1 MLPSPGRPSLLSR
14 LARALPID
22 STVILVVLIAALA
35 TGAGAMIVLAG
46 GQTPAPTTTRSSAA
60 LAALGSPHPTLTA
73 VALPAGASPAPTVA
87 ELPTATD
94 LPAATP
100 QPTPEPTPTPAPEP
114 TSEPPATLTGYVW
127 PVVNGRISSPFA
139 ARDGGFV
146 MIDGKATHDGLDLAT
161 WCGDKIRAAHD
172 GTVLYAGRKF
182 DPFLG
187 YSKPLGDFYSH
198 ISNLNSLPIVIVI
211 DDGDGYRSVYVH
223 LSIAK
228 VGAGDV
234 VKAGQTIGYE
244 GATGHATGCH
254 LHYGLIRM
262 DGAWQAVNPSLL
274 NLYPPLVRER
284 IDPLLVLPL
293 RDPDAATKFL
303 REFPQ
308 PSHPGL
314 PFDPP
319 PPDPG
324 GN

>member
-1 MLPSPGRPSLLSR
+1 MQPSPGRPSLLSR
-14 LARALPID
+14 LARELPID

-35 TGAGAMIVLAG
+35 TGAGAMLMLAG
-46 GQTPAPTTTRSSAA
+46 GQPAAPIATPSSAA
-60 LAALGSPHPTLTA
+60 VAALGSPHPTLTA
-73 VALPAGASPAPTVA
+73 DALPAGTTPG
-87 ELPTATD
+87 PTATD
-94 LPAATP
+94 LAAATP
-100 QPTPEPTPTPAPEP
+100 QPTPEPTPTPTPEP
-114 TSEPPATLTGYVW
+114 TSQPPATLTGYIW

-146 MIDGKATHDGLDLAT
+146 MVDGKSTHDGLDLAT
-161 WCGDKIRAAHD
+161 WCGDKVRAAHD

-198 ISNLNSLPIVIVI
+198 ISNLNSLPIVVVI
-211 DDGDGYRSVYVH
+211 DDGDGYRSIYVH

-262 DGAWQAVNPSLL
+262 DGAWQAVNPSFV

-303 REFPQ
+303 RQFPQ
-308 PSHPGL
+308 PSQPGL

-324 GN
+324 GD

>member
-14 LARALPID
+14 LARDLHID
-22 STVILVVLIAALA
+22 STVLLVVMIAALA
-35 TGAGAMIVLAG
+35 TGAGVMLVLAG
-46 GQTPAPTTTRSSAA
+46 GQAPTPSAPPSGDA
-60 LAALGSPHPTLTA
+60 AAALGSHYPTLTA
-73 VALPAGASPAPTVA
+73 APTQA
-87 ELPTATD
+87 GSTPGPTAVI

-100 QPTPEPTPTPAPEP
+100 QQTLEPTLEPTPTPEP

-127 PVVNGRISSPFA
+127 PVINGRISSPFA

-146 MIDGKATHDGLDLAT
+146 MIDDKATHDGLDLAT
-161 WCGDKIRAAHD
+161 WCGDKIRAAHA

-187 YSKPLGDFYSH
+187 YSQPIGADFYSH
-198 ISNLNSLPIVIVI
+198 ISSLDSLPIVIVI
-211 DDGDGYRSVYVH
+211 DDGNGYRSIYVH
-223 LSIAK
+223 LSVAK
-228 VGAGDV
+228 VGVGDV

-262 DGAWQAVNPSLL
+262 DGAWQPVNPSLL
-274 NLYPPLVRER
+274 DLYPPRVRER
-284 IDPLLVLPL
+284 VDPLVVLPL

-303 REFPQ
+303 RQFPQ
-308 PSHPGL
+308 PSQPGL

-324 GN
+324 GG